1 MRFRKGQSYEPSHEN
16 KIVGIDIGTGSSC
29 VYPLLGASIHKN
41 WHFYA
46 TEMDTSLECAR
57 KNVLRNPDYNQR
69 IKLIQGSGSD
79 LFTPVFEKYSF
90 LGPKIQL
97 RLPCAT
103 HRIIKAKKSGN
114 LNRQQ
119 AFGGHP
125 VEMVT
130 EGGHQP

>member
-1 MRFRKGQSYEPSHEN
+1 
-16 KIVGIDIGTGSSC
+16 
-29 VYPLLGASIHKN
+29 
-41 WHFYA
+41 
-46 TEMDTSLECAR
+46 MDSTSLECAR

-79 LFTPVFEKYSF
+79 LFKPVFEKYSF
-90 LGPKIQL
+90 LGPEN
-97 RLPCAT
+97 PAAFTMCNPPYY
-103 HRIIKAKKSGN
+103 KSEKEWN

-130 EGGHQP
+130 EGGEASFVRKMVEESVIYKDKVFGSRLCLDSSIT